1 MKTNSGRLVSLDVF
15 RGLTIAAMILVNH
28 PGSWQHVY
36 APLRHAE
43 WHGWTPTDLV
53 FPFFLFIMGASIKL
67 SMDKYLKSGKP
78 KASLLPRIFRRTI
91 LLFLFGLILNGFPD
105 YNFNT
110 LRIPG
115 VLQRIAGCYLIISLI
130 YLARVRMA
138 GDRLYFSPRFI
149 MWLGLGFMVL
159 YCGLMRFVPVPG
171 YGAGLWDSKEG
182 NLAAYV
188 DRWVFGPH
196 LWRFSKTWDPEGL
209 LSTLPALATTISGLI
224 CAWWLRLQHQNRM
237 QKLMMLFVA
246 GTAGVLL
253 GYLLSLIVP
262 INKNLWTPS
271 YVFLT
276 SGLALGVLGICMWL
290 VDVKGWTRWSKSFQ
304 VLGSN
309 AILVYFLSSLGGRVL
324 SMIKVG
330 GTSLASLIYQFV
342 CTPVFGDMLGS
353 LVFAILYVLLW
364 TGLMAILYVHRVF
377 VRV

>member
-1 MKTNSGRLVSLDVF
+1 MKTNSERLVSLDVF

-36 APLRHAE
+36 APLRHTV
-43 WHGWTPTDLV
+43 WHGWTPTDLL

-67 SMDKYLKSGKP
+67 SLDKYLKSGKP
-78 KASLLPRIFRRTI
+78 KVSLLPRIFRRTI

-105 YNFNT
+105 YNFSV

-115 VLQRIAGCYLIISLI
+115 VLQRIAGCYLFISLI
-130 YLARVRMA
+130 YLANVRTE
-138 GDRLYFSPRFI
+138 GDRLYFSPRF
-149 MWLGLGFMVL
+149 MLWLGLGFMVL
-159 YCGLMRFVPVPG
+159 YWGLMRFVPVPG
-171 YGAGLWDSKEG
+171 YGAGLWDSKAG

-188 DRWVFGPH
+188 DRWVFGSH
-196 LWRFSKTWDPEGL
+196 LWRYSKVWDPEGL
-209 LSTLPALATTISGLI
+209 MSTLPALSTTISGLI

-237 QKLMMLFVA
+237 QKLMMFFVA

-276 SGLALGVLGICMWL
+276 SGFALGVLGICMWL

-309 AILVYFLSSLGGRVL
+309 AILVYFLSALGGRV
-324 SMIKVG
+324 MHMVRIG
-330 GTSLASLIYQFV
+330 GTSLTSLIYQSI
-342 CTPVFGDMLGS
+342 CAPVFGDMLGS
-353 LVFAILYVLLW
+353 LVFAILYVVLW
-364 TGLMAILYVHRVF
+364 TGLMAILYVHRIF